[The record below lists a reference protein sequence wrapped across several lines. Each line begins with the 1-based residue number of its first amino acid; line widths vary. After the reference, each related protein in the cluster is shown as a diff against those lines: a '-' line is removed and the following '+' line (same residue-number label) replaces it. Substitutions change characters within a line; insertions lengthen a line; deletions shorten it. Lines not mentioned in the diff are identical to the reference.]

1 MCVLSRVGSCDDG
14 EVVVEAAAAAN
25 VRRKKERKKE
35 TEKDSC
41 SRSSWGRERER
52 ERDQLVAVM
61 LFALKTDSCAG
72 FSWTVCSQSYEV

>member
-1 MCVLSRVGSCDDG
+1 MC
-14 EVVVEAAAAAN
+14 EE
-25 VRRKKERKKE
+25 RKKERKKQRRIHVAE
-35 TEKDSC
+35 AA
-41 SRSSWGRERER
+41 GGERER

>member
-52 ERDQLVAVM
+52 ERSAGCSNVICFEDRQLRWIFMDCV
-61 LFALKTDSCAG
+61 
-72 FSWTVCSQSYEV
+72 QSIL

>member
-25 VRRKKERKKE
+25 VRRKKERKKQRRIHVAE
-35 TEKDSC
+35 AA
-41 SRSSWGRERER
+41 GGER